1 MSRIATTRRDVAI
14 KHAWRL
20 YAPTASVLVACL
32 TVLLPVVLTTLIVPD
47 LAFMTLIAWRM
58 LRPEIWSPK
67 AALAFGLF
75 EDLVAGHPLG
85 QSMALWTI
93 TFLALDILDAK
104 LSFRDYW
111 MDWFFA
117 AIALTFHTFGVWYVA
132 RLMGNGA
139 EFSVMLPQLA
149 LSILGFPLVAR
160 VVLALDRW
168 RLSR

>member
-1 MSRIATTRRDVAI
+1 MRAAELRRVKAVA
-14 KHAWRL
+14 A
-20 YAPTASVLVACL
+20 AVLVACL
-32 TVLLPVVLTTLIVPD
+32 IVLLPIVSTSLIVPD
-47 LAFMTLIAWRM
+47 LAFMTLIAWRL
-58 LRPEIWSPK
+58 LRPEIWTPK
-67 AALAFGLF
+67 AALAVGMF

-93 TFLALDILDAK
+93 IFLAFEIVDAK

-117 AIALTFHTFGVWYVA
+117 AIALIFHTFGVWYVA

-149 LSILGFPLVAR
+149 LAILGYPLVAR
-160 VVLALDRW
+160 VVLAIDRW